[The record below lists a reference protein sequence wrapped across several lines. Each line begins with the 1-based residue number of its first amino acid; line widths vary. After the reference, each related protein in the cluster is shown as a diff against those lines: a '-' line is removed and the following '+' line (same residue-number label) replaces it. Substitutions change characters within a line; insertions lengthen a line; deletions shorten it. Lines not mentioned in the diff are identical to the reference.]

1 MNKKINDFGLF
12 LQVFLVIVMAIC
24 FVVSFYIEEVTFLAN
39 ILLGCV
45 FLTMSH
51 NNERIY
57 KKKYL
62 TIIYALVGVIVLVYT
77 FLGL

>member
-1 MNKKINDFGLF
+1 MNKKINDMGLF
-12 LQVFLVIVMAIC
+12 LQAFLVIVMAIC
-24 FVVSFYIEEVTFLAN
+24 FIMSFYIKEFTFLAN

-62 TIIYALVGVIVLVYT
+62 TIIYALVGVIVLLYA